1 MYCEKIRGNF
11 DQIIEKCEERG
22 RFNYDYDLPY
32 PGYYEI
38 HHEIRMHLNVVCQD
52 TNILKTSLF

>member
-32 PGYYEI
+32 PRYYEI

-52 TNILKTSLF
+52 TKIIIR